1 MFYKKI
7 KINSPFINNKYSSIL
22 LGFLI
27 FSCIFIATGCKQID
41 VFEKN
46 TTIPNKEWKASFGAK
61 GNFEIKDTLAFY
73 ELYVVL
79 RHTDAYKYNNIW
91 LNVGLQSPG
100 DSMYFQKVNLS
111 LGNDADGWFGSGM
124 NDIWEVRKRL
134 TDKPMRFKKAGTYNF
149 SIFQIMRDNPLAEIM
164 SAGLRVTK
172 ANVTSVNEN

>member
-1 MFYKKI
+1 MFQ
-7 KINSPFINNKYSSIL
+7 SVLGTLLLAAMLLSVSS
-22 LGFLI
+22 
-27 FSCIFIATGCKQID
+27 CKQID

-46 TTIPNKEWKASFGAK
+46 TTIPNKEWKAAYAAK
-61 GNFEIKDTLAFY
+61 GDFEIKDTLAYY

-100 DSMYFQKVNLS
+100 DSLYYQKINLS

-149 SIFQIMRDNPLAEIM
+149 SIFQIMRDDPLSEIM

-172 ANVTSVNEN
+172 ANTVSVKEN